1 MTYFR
6 LTHNFQPTLPCVSA
20 SGTNTNLKAISA
32 SGHHLPPESLKKFA
46 FALST
51 QAKNNFSQGIDGT
64 ELCGI
69 TSIAIGSKD
78 MCDEG
83 VVAFCEGL
91 EGSNG
96 GLLREVDFGFKNM

>member
-6 LTHNFQPTLPCVSA
+6 LTQNFQPTLPCVSA

-32 SGHHLPPESLKKFA
+32 SGHHLPPESLKQFA

-51 QAKNNFSQGIDGT
+51 QAKNRT
-64 ELCGI
+64 ELRGI

-96 GLLREVDFGFKNM
+96 GLFREVDFGFKSM